1 MDLQELKKTTELAHL
16 NMDDEEIKT
25 LYPAF
30 EQMVGLLDTME
41 EAESLINKMPAAEHG
56 SEGNLP
62 FAGALLVTEQDIS
75 KSAAEAKSGGRED
88 GLNIQE
94 EGINIIEEMLQN
106 AGERDG
112 NFFVIPNVL

>member
-1 MDLQELKKTTELAHL
+1 MELQELEKTAELAHL
-16 NMDDEEIKT
+16 NADTEKIKA
-25 LYPAF
+25 LFPAF
-30 EQMVGLLDTME
+30 EQMAGFLDTME
-41 EAESLINKMPAAEHG
+41 EAEPALKEMLSG
-56 SEGNLP
+56 GIELFNGLP